1 MHLLDHI
8 HEELESEV
16 QIKQAQVEETNTEH
30 DQGKPRCIPPIILDF
45 SLITIFM
52 LWLIVF

>member
-1 MHLLDHI
+1 MHSLDHI

-16 QIKQAQVEETNTEH
+16 QIEQAQVEETNIEL
-30 DQGKPRCIPPIILDF
+30 DQGKRRCIPPIILDF

-52 LWLIVF
+52 LRLIVH